1 MKSNSLSFQEVA
13 MPIITDKGEE
23 EYSGCNKNES
33 FAFTNLACCTF
44 SPTRFPSLGKL
55 FKLYF

>member
-13 MPIITDKGEE
+13 MPVITDKGDKDC
-23 EYSGCNKNES
+23 SGYNKNES
-33 FAFTNLACCTF
+33 FAFTNLACCTP
-44 SPTRFPSLGKL
+44 SPAHFPSLEKL